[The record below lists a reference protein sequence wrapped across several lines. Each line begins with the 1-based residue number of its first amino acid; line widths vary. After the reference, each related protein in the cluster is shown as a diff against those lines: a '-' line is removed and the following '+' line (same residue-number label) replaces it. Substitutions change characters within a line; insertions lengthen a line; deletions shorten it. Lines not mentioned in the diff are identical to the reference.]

1 MLLYNVNY
9 VIIYN
14 FITVYIISITIIN
27 IKMSGYIVL
36 SCVYNLYNFYELQ
49 TFQQKLKKK
58 PYLALNYYR
67 CILKNV
73 GVT

>member
-36 SCVYNLYNFYELQ
+36 SYVYNLYNFYELQ
-49 TFQQKLKKK
+49 TYFNKS
-58 PYLALNYYR
+58 
-67 CILKNV
+67 
-73 GVT
+73 